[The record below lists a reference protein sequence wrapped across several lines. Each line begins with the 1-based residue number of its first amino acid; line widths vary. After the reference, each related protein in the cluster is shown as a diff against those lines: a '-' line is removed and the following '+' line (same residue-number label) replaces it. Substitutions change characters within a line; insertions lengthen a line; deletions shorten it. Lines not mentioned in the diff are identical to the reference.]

1 MRTLLLLIAA
11 LEFGRLGTQAALID
25 GSAPGQVDL
34 SFDLGAAHGPN
45 GTVRSLAVQPDGHAL
60 VGGYFTKVGDVE
72 RPYLARL
79 KSDGTLDASFDAK
92 IGTGQNYFVYA
103 LKLQPDGKILV
114 GGRFRSIDGKT
125 KASLARLN
133 PDGTLDTNFVT
144 SVTSGGPFPNVY
156 ALALQPDGRILVG
169 GNFGLV
175 NGESRNGIARLN
187 ADGTLD
193 TAFNPGTGTGY
204 YRDVYSVAV
213 QADGKIL
220 LGGNFRKIDG
230 HDRGDLARLH
240 PDGRL
245 DLEFTA
251 GTSGRAVV
259 NFVGV
264 LPDGKILVA
273 GDFTFMARKM
283 RPQIARLHPN
293 GALDESFSPGHGTA
307 NKASSGEIHSVAI
320 QPDGKLV
327 IGGRFSSVQSK
338 ARDDIAR
345 LNVDGS
351 VDREF
356 RPMSG
361 TGPAENYVVYAVALE
376 SDQRLLIGG
385 RFSAVNSVARSNIAR
400 LHDGRLD
407 APIRQ

>member
-11 LEFGRLGTQAALID
+11 LEIGRLGTQAALID
-25 GSAPGQVDL
+25 GSAPGQADL
-34 SFDLGAAHGPN
+34 SFDLGFGHGLN
-45 GTVRSLAVQPDGHAL
+45 GTVRALAVQPDGHAL

-144 SVTSGGPFPNVY
+144 SVTSAGPFPNVY
-156 ALALQPDGRILVG
+156 ALALQPNGKILVG

-193 TAFNPGTGTGY
+193 TAFTPGTGTGY

-213 QADGKIL
+213 QTDGKIL
-220 LGGNFRKIDG
+220 VGGNFRKFDN
-230 HDRGDLARLH
+230 HDRQDLARLH

-245 DLEFTA
+245 DLEFTT

-264 LPDGKILVA
+264 QPDGKILVA
-273 GDFTFMARKM
+273 GDFTSMARKM

-293 GALDESFSPGHGTA
+293 GLLDDSFNPGHGTA
-307 NKASSGEIHSVAI
+307 NKAGSGTINAVAI

-327 IGGRFSSVQSK
+327 IGGRFS
-338 ARDDIAR
+338 
-345 LNVDGS
+345 
-351 VDREF
+351 
-356 RPMSG
+356 
-361 TGPAENYVVYAVALE
+361 
-376 SDQRLLIGG
+376 
-385 RFSAVNSVARSNIAR
+385 AVNAVARSNIAR
-400 LHDGRLD
+400 LHR
-407 APIRQ
+407 

>member
-1 MRTLLLLIAA
+1 MRTLIFLFIAA
-11 LEFGRLGTQAALID
+11 LALARHQTQAALVD
-25 GSAPGQVDL
+25 GSAPGQADL
-34 SFDLGAAHGPN
+34 SFDLGLAHGPN
-45 GTVRSLAVQPDGHAL
+45 GPVRALAVQRDGQAII
-60 VGGYFTKVGDVE
+60 GGYFTKVGGVE
-72 RPYLARL
+72 RHYLARL
-79 KSDGTLDASFDAK
+79 KANGTLDAGFDARL
-92 IGTGQNYFVYA
+92 GAEQNYFVYA
-103 LKLQPDGKILV
+103 LKLQPDGRILV
-114 GGRFRSIDGKT
+114 GGRFSSIDGKT
-125 KASLARLN
+125 KAGLARLN
-133 PDGTLDTNFVT
+133 PDGTLDSNFVT
-144 SVTSGGPFPNVY
+144 RVTSGGPFPNVY
-156 ALALQPDGRILVG
+156 ALALQPDGKILVG

-193 TAFNPGTGTGY
+193 TAFTPGAGTGY

-213 QADGKIL
+213 QTDGKIL
-220 LGGNFRKIDG
+220 VGGNFRKFDN
-230 HDRGDLARLH
+230 HDRQDLARLQ

-245 DLEFTA
+245 DLEFNA
-251 GTSGRAVV
+251 GTSGRSVV

-273 GDFTFMARKM
+273 GDFTSIARKM

-307 NKASSGEIHSVAI
+307 NKAGSGEIHSVAI

-327 IGGRFSSVQSK
+327 IGGRFSSVQGK
-338 ARDDIAR
+338 GRDDIAR

-385 RFSAVNSVARSNIAR
+385 RFSAVNAVPRSNIAR
-400 LHDGRLD
+400 LHR
-407 APIRQ
+407 